1 MGKLRHAM
9 VCGSN
14 MNRSME
20 AHKVLSAHGLEVR
33 CLAENMCIAHS
44 PPWVHQV
51 ESYGVGG
58 HVKLPG
64 PSADQP
70 NVYEFGTPYE
80 AIKADLEGKNPELY
94 TRNGLLKMLARN
106 INTKRA
112 PERWQDTK
120 YAHWHAPQRR
130 LSHVAAQGGV

>member
-1 MGKLRHAM
+1 ML
-9 VCGSN
+9 
-14 MNRSME
+14 
-20 AHKVLSAHGLEVR
+20 
-33 CLAENMCIAHS
+33 
-44 PPWVHQV
+44 QV
-51 ESYGVGG
+51 ESYGVGA

-64 PSADQP
+64 PAIDQP

-80 AIKADLEGKNPELY
+80 AIKADLEGKSPELY

-120 YAHWHAPQRR
+120 YE
-130 LSHVAAQGGV
+130 L

>member
-1 MGKLRHAM
+1 MIKQQQR
-9 VCGSN
+9 
-14 MNRSME
+14 
-20 AHKVLSAHGLEVR
+20 
-33 CLAENMCIAHS
+33 
-44 PPWVHQV
+44 HQV

-80 AIKADLEGKNPELY
+80 TIKADLEGKNPELY
-94 TRNGLLKMLARN
+94 TRNGLLKMLMRN

-120 YAHWHAPQRR
+120 CVVVHDSSTAWPCSLAC
-130 LSHVAAQGGV
+130 SHTL